1 MSIIFLTYAH
11 IVQLIVLYTG
21 SFQNFCI
28 GGLDIAVCPDH
39 IFALFHLPL
48 LAASLIILFYHFCI
62 LSSFPKTGPKTKFSK
77 SHHLQVPNPLSQ
89 NNFREPE
96 TRINPAFTKIFLHKK
111 ASRKYLFY
119 FSLCPF
125 APSFDTFFVI
135 SFVKTGKALSI
146 GYRDN
151 PAATDYLF
159 LFFFRTI
166 FPHPSFF
173 SVDFLNLFF
182 FFSQTFDAWFLA

>member
-1 MSIIFLTYAH
+1 MSIILLTYAH

-89 NNFREPE
+89 KQFPGAGNPHKSSIHKNLSSQKGLPE
-96 TRINPAFTKIFLHKK
+96 IP
-111 ASRKYLFY
+111 
-119 FSLCPF
+119 
-125 APSFDTFFVI
+125 
-135 SFVKTGKALSI
+135 
-146 GYRDN
+146 
-151 PAATDYLF
+151 F
-159 LFFFRTI
+159 LFFTMSFRT
-166 FPHPSFF
+166 
-173 SVDFLNLFF
+173 LF
-182 FFSQTFDAWFLA
+182 